1 MARYNFYQKKKE
13 DKIVYGDGIVDDI
26 ILLAVSELS
35 NVELITNKT
44 PNKKT
49 RSIKVNLAKNGLEI
63 EVYVKIH
70 YSLSVSDIAFKIQ
83 ETIRHNIES
92 MTDYHIKSVNVNV
105 VGVFFEEKKST
116 KQIIETNKTETTKT
130 VTETVKDNQEK
141 DKKDENSTEN
151 K

>member
-13 DKIVYGDGIVDDI
+13 DKIVYGDGIVEDI

-35 NVELITNKT
+35 NVELFTNKT
-44 PNKKT
+44 SNKKA
-49 RSIKVNLAKNGLEI
+49 RSIKVNVAKNGLEI
-63 EVYVKIH
+63 EIFVKIH

-105 VGVFFEEKKST
+105 VGVFFDEKKST
-116 KQIIETNKTETTKT
+116 KVVIPEENNENVTKNNVNKDSNTKN
-130 VTETVKDNQEK
+130 EKPDNEK
-141 DKKDENSTEN
+141 
-151 K
+151 